1 MFCFFLRIALS
12 CHNLIMAELQ
22 DLNQN
27 FFVVCHN
34 CSIYAAKIDFF
45 SELYKFLSRKIK
57 NGIMGTVMKMITFY
71 TPSTTAG
78 PMFSWRINSQ
88 PIFSEGSR
96 NGVWSVCKR
105 SQVLYSP
112 YELHLQKYKKI
123 SIIERNL
130 F

>member
-1 MFCFFLRIALS
+1 MFGQLTFFRT
-12 CHNLIMAELQ
+12 M
-22 DLNQN
+22 
-27 FFVVCHN
+27 
-34 CSIYAAKIDFF
+34 
-45 SELYKFLSRKIK
+45 
-57 NGIMGTVMKMITFY
+57 
-71 TPSTTAG
+71 
-78 PMFSWRINSQ
+78 
-88 PIFSEGSR
+88 R